1 MADPKLYTVAF
12 DSTDDPAMNSELDR
26 LKEQPMSSDAVVDLC
41 GKHGVWARL
50 IENGELVAE
59 IVPAKERRSRTAK

>member
-1 MADPKLYTVAF
+1 
-12 DSTDDPAMNSELDR
+12 
-26 LKEQPMSSDAVVDLC
+26 MSSDAVVDLC
-41 GKHGVWARL
+41 GKHGVRARL